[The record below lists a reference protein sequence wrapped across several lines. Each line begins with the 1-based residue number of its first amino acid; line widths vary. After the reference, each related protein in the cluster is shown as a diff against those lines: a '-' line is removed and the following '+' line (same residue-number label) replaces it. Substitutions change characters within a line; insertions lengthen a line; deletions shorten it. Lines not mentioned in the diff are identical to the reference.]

1 MEQFKHINRD
11 LVGALLLAFLGI
23 AVAVAGYSYHL
34 GTPIRMGPGLV
45 PFALG
50 LLLILIAGL
59 IAATAGKTVPRKLG
73 SKKEPVDFQGSMRG
87 WICILGGVGS
97 FVVLGRYGGLIPAS
111 FVAVFISALGDRESN
126 VVSSA
131 LLAVG
136 LTLCGVL
143 IFHFGLRLQL
153 PLLQWG

>member
-1 MEQFKHINRD
+1 MEQFKHLNKD
-11 LVGALLLAFLGI
+11 LVGALLLALVGV

-50 LLLILIAGL
+50 LLMILIAAV

-73 SKKEPVDFQGSMRG
+73 SKREPVDFNGALRG
-87 WICILGGVGS
+87 WVCILGGVGS
-97 FVVLGRYGGLIPAS
+97 FVLLGRYGGLVPAS

-131 LLAVG
+131 LLAAG
-136 LTLCGVL
+136 LTFCGVL